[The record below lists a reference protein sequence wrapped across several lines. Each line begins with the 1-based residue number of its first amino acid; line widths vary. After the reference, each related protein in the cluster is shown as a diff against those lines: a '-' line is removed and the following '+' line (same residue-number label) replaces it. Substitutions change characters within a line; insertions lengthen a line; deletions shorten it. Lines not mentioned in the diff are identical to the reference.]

1 MQDISKS
8 NPLIMNDK
16 LYLTTKWAVQ
26 IAIPAFATLYFTLG
40 DLWGWPNT
48 GEVTATSAAICTFL
62 GACLGISTHQYS
74 NSDARFDGVMRV
86 NKNEGRQLYD
96 LELNQDPLN
105 LAAKKE
111 ITFRVDK
118 SSGKHAL

>member
-1 MQDISKS
+1 MQDVSKS
-8 NPLIMNDK
+8 NLLIMNDK
-16 LYLTTKWAVQ
+16 LYHTTKWAVQ

-40 DLWGWPNT
+40 GLWGWPNT
-48 GEVTATSAAICTFL
+48 DEVTGTSAAICTFL
-62 GACLGISTHQYS
+62 GACLGVSTHQYS
-74 NSDARFDGVMRV
+74 NSEARFDGVMRV

-105 LAAKKE
+105 LASKKE

>member
-1 MQDISKS
+1 MQDASKT
-8 NPLIMNDK
+8 NYLIMGDK
-16 LYLTTKWAVQ
+16 LYHTTKWAVQ

-40 DLWGWPNT
+40 DVWGWPNT

-105 LAAKKE
+105 LASKKE
-111 ITFRVDK
+111 ITFKVDK